1 MEVIRLTESEL
12 HNIVKRAVNEI
23 LNNTIQLQL
32 INGVFYPIDSISR
45 KILEDEL
52 NMDRI
57 IERNFDIV
65 SPKLIKRGYKM
76 AITNYK

>member
-1 MEVIRLTESEL
+1 MEVIRLTELEL
-12 HNIVKRAVNEI
+12 HNIVKRTVNEI

-65 SPKLIKRGYKM
+65 SPKLVKRGYKM